1 MPDLIDRR
9 DPQHVSYSGPVHKM
23 VVDLSASDCLRRGS
37 EGVAMTGR
45 KPAKVSADA
54 IRRFADR
61 SARTSAK
68 LENRELP
75 TGYVMSAKAKQYL
88 AKRRQNA

>member
-1 MPDLIDRR
+1 M
-9 DPQHVSYSGPVHKM
+9 DPCAG
-23 VVDLSASDCLRRGS
+23 DWLETRRRGL
-37 EGVAMTGR
+37 EGVTMAGK
-45 KPAKVSADA
+45 KPAKVPADA
-54 IRRFADR
+54 IKRFADR

-75 TGYVMSAKAKQYL
+75 AGYVLSAKAKQYL